1 LAKGRFTTTYSK
13 LLGLVTPPY
22 VDRVAPSIIAP
33 EDIGALQTGNLTKV
47 SLGSPLVRDNAD
59 PSPAVT
65 NDAPMDGFP
74 LGTTLVSW
82 TATDASGNTAITHQY
97 VTIGLSLDT
106 TFPQVSVTLPR
117 TGTMLEGPPTG
128 ILLIVTGKASD
139 TGSGIKLVELRT
151 GSQPFQKVTPKAPN
165 DWSIWQKTVTIQDQG
180 TVYLQAKAIDY
191 FGNVR
196 WSSRIPI
203 TITFE
208 NSTKAPDADN
218 GLSLIASAITGI
230 SGSLTT
236 FQPMMIIIP
245 AIAIPSLA
253 IYIIW
258 RQRTRKR
265 KQ

>member
-1 LAKGRFTTTYSK
+1 
-13 LLGLVTPPY
+13 
-22 VDRVAPSIIAP
+22 
-33 EDIGALQTGNLTKV
+33 KV
-47 SLGSPLVRDNAD
+47 SLGLPLVRDNAD

-74 LGTTLVSW
+74 LGTTLVTW

-128 ILLIVTGKASD
+128 VLLIVTGTASD
-139 TGSGIKLVELRT
+139 TGSGIKLIELKT
-151 GSQPFQKVTPKAPN
+151 GSQPFQKITPKAPN

-196 WSSRIPI
+196 WSSMIPI

-218 GLSLIASAITGI
+218 EPPLIANAITGI
-230 SGSLTT
+230 SGGLTA

-253 IYIIW
+253 MYIVW
-258 RQRTRKR
+258 RQRARKGSQR
-265 KQ
+265 RIPSAIKNSDGLAVIDMSKKGCETERIVDKI

>member
-1 LAKGRFTTTYSK
+1 M
-13 LLGLVTPPY
+13 VPPPC
-22 VDRVAPSIIAP
+22 VESGAPSVMPP
-33 EDIGALQTGNLTKV
+33 EEIVALQPANLANLP
-47 SLGSPLVRDNAD
+47 LGPPLARHKAD

-74 LGTTLVSW
+74 LGTTLVTW

-97 VTIGLSLDT
+97 VTIGQSLDT
-106 TFPQVSVTLPR
+106 TLPEVSITFPT
-117 TGTMLEGPPTG
+117 TGTMLVGPPTG
-128 ILLIVTGKASD
+128 IPLIVTGKASD
-139 TGSGIKLVELRT
+139 TGSGIKLVELKT

-196 WSSRIPI
+196 WSNSIPI

-208 NSTKAPDADN
+208 NSTKAPDAN
-218 GLSLIASAITGI
+218 NELPLIGSAITGI
-230 SGSLTT
+230 PGDLTS
-236 FQPMMIIIP
+236 FQPLMIIIP

-253 IYIIW
+253 M
-258 RQRTRKR
+258 
-265 KQ
+265 